1 MNIPLKMNKDFEKA
15 MLANNEKYGE
25 DFDLTRRIH
34 RHYKTLFFPMVN
46 VYHKF
51 SRGSYHSLRLFMVH
65 MASMV
70 KYFNKWG
77 WIYDA
82 ERRKFN
88 RQILKDI
95 KMANEQD

>member
-1 MNIPLKMNKDFEKA
+1 
-15 MLANNEKYGE
+15 
-25 DFDLTRRIH
+25 
-34 RHYKTLFFPMVN
+34 
-46 VYHKF
+46 
-51 SRGSYHSLRLFMVH
+51 MVH

-95 KMANEQD
+95 KMANQQD